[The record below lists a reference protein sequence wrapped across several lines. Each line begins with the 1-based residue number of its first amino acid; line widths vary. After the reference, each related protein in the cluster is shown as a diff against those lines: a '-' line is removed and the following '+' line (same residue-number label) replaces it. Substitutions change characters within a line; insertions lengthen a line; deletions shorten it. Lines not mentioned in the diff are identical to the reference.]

1 MDADALGDIVGR
13 NRRSTEPALRAADTG
28 RLYDYRRFCTNA
40 WKVGNFLRH
49 LGVRGGDGVAIAD
62 DPAPEAVLTLYGA
75 ALLGAVVRFGPST
88 DPDDVRTL
96 IVPESALD
104 AHEVDPSTK
113 PVVYG
118 DAPGDPSVAYFERD
132 VWSENPTMPPDAV
145 TSGND
150 LLWTADATH
159 THGELLDAARTVVD
173 RHGIDA
179 GDDVAVAGSFAEPRT
194 VAASLLAPI
203 LAGAAISIGP
213 DAEGRLVVGGREDDI
228 DAASLL

>member
-1 MDADALGDIVGR
+1 MNADALGDIVGR
-13 NRRSTEPALRAADTG
+13 DRRSTEPALRAPDAG

-49 LGVRGGDGVAIAD
+49 LGVRGGDGVAVAD
-62 DPAPEAVLTLYGA
+62 DPSPETVLTLYGA
-75 ALLGAVVRFGPST
+75 ALLGAVVRFRPST

-96 IVPESALD
+96 VVPESALD
-104 AHEVDPSTK
+104 AHDVDPSTK

-118 DAPGDPSVAYFERD
+118 DVHEDPSVAYFERD

-145 TSGND
+145 AAGDD

-159 THGELLDAARTVVD
+159 THGELVGAARTVVD
-173 RHGIDA
+173 RYGIDA
-179 GDDVAVAGSFAEPRT
+179 GDDIAVAGSFAEPGT
-194 VAASLLAPI
+194 VAAGLVAPI

-213 DAEGRLVVGGREDDI
+213 DAEGRLVVGGTEDDI